1 MSNVI
6 KGNVSGTGQ
15 LKGSVYGILG
25 KDGYSAYEIAVN
37 NGFEGTEAEW
47 LASLKGE
54 KGADG
59 TMTFSDLTEE
69 QKASLKGDPG
79 VYVGSGDMPDGYF
92 VQIDPNGEGISL
104 ESIVAYVAEKVNT
117 DLNMSANARIGEV
130 ELRADAW
137 VGTNSPYSQ
146 RVSIPTV
153 TPNTQVDLTPSV
165 EQLSVFHHKDLA
177 FVTENDGGAVTVYAI
192 GQKPEND
199 YKIQVTMTEVA
210 V

>member
-1 MSNVI
+1 MSNV
-6 KGNVSGTGQ
+6 
-15 LKGSVYGILG
+15 LKGSISGKGTLNGSLQSILG
-25 KDGYSAYEIAVN
+25 KDGYSAYEIAVK
-37 NGFEGTEAEW
+37 NGFDGSEEDW

-69 QKASLKGDPG
+69 QKAFLKGDPG
-79 VYVGSGDMPDGYF
+79 VYVGSGDMPDDCF
-92 VQIDPNGEGISL
+92 VQIDPNGQAISV
-104 ESIVAYVAEKVNT
+104 EEIVEYVAEKVNV
-117 DLNMSANARIGEV
+117 DMSMSANARIGEV

-146 RVSIPTV
+146 KVSIPTV

-165 EQLSVFHHKDLA
+165 EQLSIFHHKDLA
-177 FVTENDGGAVTVYAI
+177 FVTENDDGVVTVYAI

-199 YKIQVTMTEVA
+199 YTIQVTMTEVI